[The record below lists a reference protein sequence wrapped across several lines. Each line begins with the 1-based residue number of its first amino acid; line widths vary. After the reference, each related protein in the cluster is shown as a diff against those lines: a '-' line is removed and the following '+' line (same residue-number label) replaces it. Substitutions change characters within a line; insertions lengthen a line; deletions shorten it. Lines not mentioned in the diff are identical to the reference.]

1 MDFFELE
8 KFETNYLDDINNI
21 LNDRTYNNGNH
32 TVSEMSYKQRALLNG
47 IIRKT
52 KPKKILEVG
61 VSAGGS
67 SAIILNAIKDINNS
81 FLYSI
86 DYANVYYRDKSKK
99 VGFLVN
105 ERFSELSNK
114 WKLYTGGVAARFME
128 EIGNDIDLCLLDT
141 VHTNPGEFLDIL
153 FILPY
158 LKKNAILILHDTAL
172 HSYNPKNY
180 TNGVLFSSL
189 KGKKFTINENF
200 FGAEV
205 GNIGLIILDD
215 DIKERI
221 FDYFYLLTLPWNYM
235 ITKDDITISE
245 EFILKHYG
253 ENYAKMFLNIA
264 LYYQEKI
271 NNTKIDAITSKA
283 DDLEKQIKDIN
294 SKTNNL
300 EKQIKDINSKTN
312 NLEKQIKDIN
322 SNIDNTDK
330 KINNVI
336 NSLAWWIPNRKK
348 REQFRNTMNNNK

>member
-1 MDFFELE
+1 MNFFELE
-8 KFETNYLDDINNI
+8 KFETNYLNDINDI

-32 TVSEMSYKQRALLNG
+32 TVSEMTYKQRCFLNG
-47 IIRKT
+47 VIRQT

-67 SAIILNAIKDINNS
+67 SAIILNAINDINNS

-86 DYANVYYRDKSKK
+86 DYANMYYRNKSKK

-114 WKLYTGGVAARFME
+114 WKLYTGGVAAKFME

-141 VHTNPGEFLDIL
+141 AHTNPGEFLDIL

-158 LKKNAILILHDTAL
+158 LKKNAILILHDTAY
-172 HSYNPKNY
+172 HSFNPRSY

-189 KGKKFTINENF
+189 KGKKFTINENY
-200 FGAEV
+200 FGAKF

-300 EKQIKDINSKTN
+300 EKQIKDINS
-312 NLEKQIKDIN
+312 
-322 SNIDNTDK
+322 NIDNTDK